1 MRDTVSEQYLAKMG
15 FLRNDYLQLKENLGI
30 DLETE
35 IVQDE
40 QEAERLF

>member
-40 QEAERLF
+40 QETERLF